1 MKRRAYCPAC
11 ERPLSRCLC
20 VLAEPVALPWRL
32 VVLQDPSEVKNAKG
46 SVALL
51 RACLPE
57 LTLWRSENFAEHEG
71 LNQLLNDP
79 SLRCHLL
86 YPGDSSLS
94 VPQLREQIDDA
105 SLCFILLDGTWR
117 KSLKLLH
124 SHPQLQ
130 LLPRVALAPS
140 QPGGYHIRKSP
151 RADGLSTFEAA
162 AHLLGEWQADQ
173 ATDDS
178 ARLLGC
184 FSSWIERELA
194 TLPAEVR
201 SRYPVGS

>member
-1 MKRRAYCPAC
+1 MFQGATALSLDVKGRLAIPARHR
-11 ERPLSRCLC
+11 EALVEASDGQLVLTAHPHRCL
-20 VLAEPVALPWRL
+20 
-32 VVLQDPSEVKNAKG
+32 
-46 SVALL
+46 
-51 RACLPE
+51 
-57 LTLWRSENFAEHEG
+57 
-71 LNQLLNDP
+71 
-79 SLRCHLL
+79 LL
-86 YPGDSSLS
+86 YPGVSAIS
-94 VPQLREQIDDA
+94 VPQLQAQSDERP
-105 SLCFILLDGTWR
+105 LCFILLDGTWR

-184 FSSWIERELA
+184 FSSWIERELGA
-194 TLPAEVR
+194 LPAEVR
-201 SRYPVGS
+201 SRYPAGS